1 MLLLK
6 RKIPLLYLVTSI
18 LFLGIYQAKA
28 QQNLEVKGLI
38 IDANTQLPLQGV
50 TITQKGTK
58 NTVFS
63 DIKGNFK
70 IGTPSGSQLVISF
83 LGYFTQEVS
92 ANSTTINISLQ
103 ESNKILDDVV
113 VIGYGSVKR
122 KDLTTAISSVNT
134 EDINKRPIVTVGQ
147 AIQGKAAG
155 VAVSQPNGTPGA
167 EMTIRVRG
175 TTSFN
180 GSNDPLYV
188 VDGVP
193 VDNIRFLSPNDITD
207 IQILKDASSAAIYG
221 SRAANGVIL
230 ISTKRGAADNAV
242 IALNSQITANKV
254 SNSFDV
260 LNTQQ
265 YIDLQKEIGLVNLP
279 DGLNDQTNWF
289 KEAYKT
295 GFQQNHQI
303 SISDGTEKLRY
314 YLSGGYLNDKG
325 VLEGSYFKRYNFR
338 ANIDNNIREWL
349 KIGANINYSDY
360 NDNGVSTGT
369 GANRGG
375 VVLSVINTPT
385 YAPIWNSEHPNQ
397 YYNNFYGVGNITSPL
412 ENLARS
418 KYNKNKENRLLASG
432 NALITFF
439 PQLQFKTTLTLDRRN
454 GIRTTFLD
462 PLTTT
467 WGRNQYG
474 TASDARNTNT
484 LMVWDNV
491 LTYNKQIEKHSIEA
505 MVGTSW
511 TDSKYTNNYIN
522 GSHFRND
529 LIQTLNAANKIS
541 WNGTGSGASDWT
553 IMSYFA
559 RAMYNYDGKYLVTA
573 NIRADGSSKL
583 NPDHRW
589 GYFPSVSAAW
599 RPSAEYFMQDI
610 EWLNDLKFRV
620 GYGQTGNQSGL
631 GDYSYLQL
639 YNIER
644 LQWFLPEFEKAVPNI
659 SPANLRTKDLR
670 WETTTQTNFGLDFS
684 GLNNRLNVTL
694 DYYHKNTK
702 DMLMYASLP
711 PGASVANTI
720 RRNEGIMTNKGF
732 EATISSRNLVN
743 AFTWSTDFNISIN
756 KNKLTSLELQKI
768 YYDAKTVD
776 FVDSYVVRNEPG
788 KSLGGF
794 FGYIS
799 DGVDP
804 ETGQLK
810 YRDIN
815 NDGILSSSDRTYI
828 GDPNPK
834 FTYGLT
840 NTFSYKNFD
849 LSVFVQGSYGNDI
862 FNASRMEMEGMYDG
876 KNQIT
881 KVLDR
886 WRVPG
891 QITSVPKAGYDMKNS
906 SYFVEDG
913 SYLRVKNISLSYT
926 FNSDQLRKVGIRKIQ
941 PYVSLSNI
949 LTFTKYTGMDPEV
962 NQWGGSGSVQGI
974 DWGTYPHSKSFVLGL
989 NFEF

>member
-1 MLLLK
+1 MLFLK
-6 RKIPLLYLVTSI
+6 QKIPF
-18 LFLGIYQAKA
+18 LFMLICFIFLNSYTVKA
-28 QQNLEVKGLI
+28 QQNLQVKGQI
-38 IDANTQLPLQGV
+38 TDAITHAPLQGV

-63 DIKGNFK
+63 DTQGNFQ
-70 IGTPSGSQLVISF
+70 IVAPAGSPLVISF
-83 LGYFTQEVS
+83 LGYFNQEVNS
-92 ANSTTINISLQ
+92 NSTFLKIALQ
-103 ESNKILDDVV
+103 ESNKMLDDVV

-134 EDINKRPIVTVGQ
+134 EDLNKRPIVTVGQ

-155 VAVSQPNGTPGA
+155 VAVSQPNGAPGA

-175 TTSFN
+175 TTSIN

-230 ISTKRGAADNAV
+230 ISTKRGSIEKAA

-254 SNSFDV
+254 NKSFDV

-265 YIDLQKEIGLVNLP
+265 YIDLQKEIGLVTLP
-279 DGLNDQTNWF
+279 DDLQDQTNWF
-289 KEAYKT
+289 EETYKT
-295 GFQQNHQI
+295 GFQQNHQL
-303 SISDGTEKLRY
+303 SISDGTERLRY
-314 YLSGGYLNDKG
+314 YLSGGYLSDNG
-325 VLEGSYFKRYNFR
+325 VLAGSFFKRYNFR
-338 ANIDNNIREWL
+338 ANIDNNIRKWL
-349 KIGANINYSDY
+349 KIGANFNYADY
-360 NDNGVSTGT
+360 NDNGIATGL

-385 YAPIWNSEHPNQ
+385 YAPIWDPTQPNQ
-397 YYNNFYGVGNITSPL
+397 FYNNFYGISNITSPL

-418 KYNKNKENRLLASG
+418 KYNKNKENRLLASA
-432 NALITFF
+432 NAVVTFS
-439 PQLQFKTTLTLDRRN
+439 PNLQFKTTATLDKRN
-454 GIRTTFLD
+454 GLRTTFLD
-462 PLTTT
+462 PLTTA
-467 WGRNQYG
+467 WGRSQYG
-474 TASDARNTNT
+474 TASDARNTNS
-484 LMVWDNV
+484 LFVWDNV
-491 LTYNKQIEKHSIEA
+491 LTYNKQIEKHGIEA
-505 MVGTSW
+505 MIGSSW
-511 TDSKYTNNYIN
+511 TDSKYTHNYIN

-529 LIQTLNAANKIS
+529 LIQTLNAANRIS
-541 WNGTGSGASDWT
+541 WTGTGSGASDWA
-553 IMSYFA
+553 IMSYFS
-559 RAMYNYDGKYLVTA
+559 RVMYNYDGKYLVTA
-573 NIRADGSSKL
+573 NVRADGSSKL
-583 NPDHRW
+583 HPDHRW

-599 RPSAEYFMQDI
+599 RPSAESFMQDI
-610 EWLNDLKFRV
+610 DWLNDLKFRV

-644 LQWFLPEFEKAVPNI
+644 LEWFLKEFEKAVPNI
-659 SPANLRTKDLR
+659 SPSNLRTKDLR
-670 WETTTQTNFGLDFS
+670 WETTTQTNFGIDFS

-711 PGASVANTI
+711 PGASVASSI
-720 RRNEGIMTNKGF
+720 RRNEGTMTNKGF
-732 EATISSRNLVN
+732 EATISSKNLVRD
-743 AFTWSTDFNISIN
+743 FVWSTDFNISFN
-756 KNKLTSLELQKI
+756 KNKLTSLQLQKI
-768 YYDAKTVD
+768 YYEAKTVD
-776 FVDSYVVRNEPG
+776 AVDSYVVRNEPG
-788 KSLGGF
+788 RSLGGF

-804 ETGQLK
+804 ETGELK

-815 NDGILSSSDRTYI
+815 NDGKISSTDRTYI

-840 NTFSYKNFD
+840 NAFSYKNFD
-849 LSVFVQGSYGNDI
+849 LSIFIQGSYGNDV

-891 QITSVPKAGYDMKNS
+891 QITSVPKAGYDIKNS
-906 SYFVEDG
+906 SYFIEDG
-913 SYLRVKNISLSYT
+913 SYLRIKNISFSYT
-926 FNSDQLRKVGIRKIQ
+926 FNTDRLQKVGIRKIQ
-941 PYVSLSNI
+941 PYLSLSNI
-949 LTFTKYTGMDPEV
+949 LTFTKYSGMDPEV
-962 NQWGGSGSVQGI
+962 NQWGGSGAVQGI